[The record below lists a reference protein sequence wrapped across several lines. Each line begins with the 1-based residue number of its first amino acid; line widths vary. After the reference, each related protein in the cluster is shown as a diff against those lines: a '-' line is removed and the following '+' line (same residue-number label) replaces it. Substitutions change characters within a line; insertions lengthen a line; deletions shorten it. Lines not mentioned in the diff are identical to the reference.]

1 MSKYMYMYIYLV
13 YNGLLIQKTRHR
25 KTACNL
31 PLKSVNQVHCHS
43 TTHRKATWRKT
54 KHQMHVAET
63 PTFLTCRES
72 ISSKILI
79 NEMRSSQTY
88 DYPGDWNSSINLR
101 LD

>member
-1 MSKYMYMYIYLV
+1 MYLV
-13 YNGLLIQKTRHR
+13 DNGLLIQKTGHR

-31 PLKSVNQVHCHS
+31 PLKSVNQVQCHP

-79 NEMRSSQTY
+79 NEIEVIT
-88 DYPGDWNSSINLR
+88 NL
-101 LD
+101 